1 MIKASILAFALTAFA
16 AGSALAVTVNGVSTS
31 KDGRIT
37 SIPQGSAHYTP
48 PPAQQAGANLVFSNV
63 GFKYPNGLYF
73 CCYGNTISGSGSV
86 IGSTNWVAMGFTP
99 AANADLKEIDVGVGW
114 VTGTNKV
121 IVGLYD
127 DNGGVPGN
135 LIKKWSGTGLG
146 NFGSCCQ
153 MVVGKAKRGSIQLTA
168 GTPYWVAVTTD
179 GAGSDTWAA
188 WPFNSTDQINAV
200 PLAVNQGGGWSN
212 AGGEIPAPNFA
223 VIGR

>member
-1 MIKASILAFALTAFA
+1 M
-16 AGSALAVTVNGVSTS
+16 SAS

-37 SIPQGSAHYTP
+37 SVAHGSAHYTAP
-48 PPAQQAGANLVFSNV
+48 PSLVPGKNLIFSNV

-73 CCYGNTISGSGSV
+73 CCYGNTISGSGRV
-86 IGSTNWVAMGFTP
+86 IGSTNSVAMGFTP
-99 AANADLKEIDVGVGW
+99 AADADLKEIDVSVGY

-121 IVGLYD
+121 IIGLYD

-135 LIKKWSGTGLG
+135 LIKKWSETGLG

-153 MVVGKAKRGSIQLTA
+153 IEVGKAKGIHVTA
-168 GTPYWVAVTTD
+168 GTAYWVAVTTD

-200 PLAVNQGGGWSN
+200 PLAVNQGSGWTN

-223 VIGR
+223 VIGQ